1 MDYGPRYCDKCEY
14 EAADGYELDGHIW
27 SEHDEEATESFACQ
41 FCGKNFPSLKDLM
54 SHKKIDHN
62 ERVSVCLNFSNGT
75 CTFEDEKCWF
85 IHGETVAE
93 QKLHDCSICGK
104 TFERFNLYKNH
115 LKLEHTEKVENCRKY
130 KEGACSYE
138 EKCWFIHENKQNIEN
153 DKQNENEYNNEN

>member
-41 FCGKNFPSLKDLM
+41 FCGKNFSSLKDLM

-75 CTFEDEKCWF
+75 CTFEDDKCWF
-85 IHGETVAE
+85 IHRESVAE
-93 QKLHDCSICGK
+93 QKLYDCSICGK
-104 TFERFNLYKNH
+104 TFERL
-115 LKLEHTEKVENCRKY
+115 V
-130 KEGACSYE
+130 
-138 EKCWFIHENKQNIEN
+138 
-153 DKQNENEYNNEN
+153 